1 VPKAAAL
8 PRPYLRLAINSALTL
23 RPLQCQ
29 RQHNAHLRNRHCY
42 IMTTA
47 HRPTFDPA
55 RGKEAARG
63 EAYHQRLLPAHKTLK
78 FRQAAQGTPDEQVRR
93 DLRAELLRN
102 EANHYAR
109 KEGRE
114 LPEDEG
120 VEGSVAES
128 GKGKLAIEGNDDL
141 LAGGVKRKLGD
152 ADGGG
157 GDAPGAD
164 DGEEED
170 YEAKKR
176 RVLEETRDI
185 DADSDSASSSSES
198 ESEDDE
204 EDETAE
210 LMRELAKIK
219 AERAEAAAKEAA
231 EKAKR
236 EEEQREKDI
245 ALGNPL
251 LNEKREEYGVKR
263 RWDDDVVFKNQA
275 RGTEERGKEKRFVN
289 DLLRSDFHRRFMD
302 KYVR

>member
-1 VPKAAAL
+1 
-8 PRPYLRLAINSALTL
+8 
-23 RPLQCQ
+23 
-29 RQHNAHLRNRHCY
+29 
-42 IMTTA
+42 MTTA

-55 RGKEAARG
+55 RGKDAARG

-78 FRQAAQGTPDEQVRR
+78 YRQAAQGAPDVQAKR
-93 DLRAELLRN
+93 DLRAELLKA
-102 EANHYAR
+102 EAKYYAK

-114 LPEDEG
+114 LAEDDEEDA
-120 VEGSVAES
+120 VTDA
-128 GKGKLAIEGNDDL
+128 GKERLAIEDSGID
-141 LAGGVKRKLGD
+141 GGAKRKLSQ
-152 ADGGG
+152 AEGGG
-157 GDAPGAD
+157 GAD
-164 DGEEED
+164 GDPDED

-185 DADSDSASSSSES
+185 DADSDDADASSDSDSSDE
-198 ESEDDE
+198 EE

-210 LMRELAKIK
+210 LMRELAKMK
-219 AERAEAAAKEAA
+219 AERAETAAKEAA
-231 EKAKR
+231 VQAKKD
-236 EEEQREKDI
+236 EEQREKDI

-251 LNEKREEYGVKR
+251 LNEGRQDYGVKR

>member
-1 VPKAAAL
+1 
-8 PRPYLRLAINSALTL
+8 
-23 RPLQCQ
+23 
-29 RQHNAHLRNRHCY
+29 
-42 IMTTA
+42 MTTA

-78 FRQAAQGTPDEQVRR
+78 FRQAAQGTPSEQAKR
-93 DLRAELLRN
+93 DLKAELLKK
-102 EANHYAR
+102 ESKYYAK

-114 LPEDEG
+114 IADDDDE
-120 VEGSVAES
+120 VATDSREAPQIEEGAS
-128 GKGKLAIEGNDDL
+128 GSA
-141 LAGGVKRKLGD
+141 KRKLSD
-152 ADGGG
+152 ADGQ
-157 GDAPGAD
+157 AAD
-164 DGEEED
+164 DNAEED

-176 RVLEETRDI
+176 RVLEETKDI
-185 DADSDSASSSSES
+185 DADSESSEESDS
-198 ESEDDE
+198 ESEDEDE
-204 EDETAE
+204 EDESAE

-219 AERAEAAAKEAA
+219 AERAEAAAKAAA
-231 EKAKR
+231 EQAKKD
-236 EEEQREKDI
+236 EEQREKDI

-251 LNEKREEYGVKR
+251 LNAKKEDYGVKR

>member
-1 VPKAAAL
+1 
-8 PRPYLRLAINSALTL
+8 
-23 RPLQCQ
+23 
-29 RQHNAHLRNRHCY
+29 
-42 IMTTA
+42 MTTA

-78 FRQAAQGTPDEQVRR
+78 FRQAGQGNTEEQRRR
-93 DLRAELLRN
+93 DLKNELLKN
-102 EANHYAR
+102 EARHYAR

-114 LPEDEG
+114 IAEDDEEDAGVEDREVLRIEGGRTEDE
-120 VEGSVAES
+120 AERIS
-128 GKGKLAIEGNDDL
+128 SSAS
-141 LAGGVKRKLGD
+141 AKRKLGD
-152 ADGGG
+152 M
-157 GDAPGAD
+157 DAEAPV
-164 DGEEED
+164 GEEED
-170 YEAKKR
+170 YETKKR

-185 DADSDSASSSSES
+185 DADSDSSSSSS
-198 ESEDDE
+198 DSEDDEEE

-219 AERAEAAAKEAA
+219 AERAEAAAKEA
-231 EKAKR
+231 EVKAKK

-251 LNEKREEYGVKR
+251 LNSKSEEYGVKR

>member
-1 VPKAAAL
+1 
-8 PRPYLRLAINSALTL
+8 
-23 RPLQCQ
+23 
-29 RQHNAHLRNRHCY
+29 
-42 IMTTA
+42 MTTA

-78 FRQAAQGTPDEQVRR
+78 FRQQGQGSTEEQRRR
-93 DLRAELLRN
+93 DLKAELLKN
-102 EANHYAR
+102 ESKHFAR

-114 LPEDEG
+114 IEEGEEEDSEERG
-120 VEGSVAES
+120 GDAVQERRRIEDSKPDAES
-128 GKGKLAIEGNDDL
+128 DT
-141 LAGGVKRKLGD
+141 AGGAAKRKLGD
-152 ADGGG
+152 SSEETPI
-157 GDAPGAD
+157 PGQP
-164 DGEEED
+164 GEEEERED

-176 RVLEETRDI
+176 RVLEESKAI
-185 DADSDSASSSSES
+185 DADSDGSFSSSDSED
-198 ESEDDE
+198 EDDDE

-219 AERAEAAAKEAA
+219 AERAETAAKEAA
-231 EKAKR
+231 AKAAR
-236 EEEQREKDI
+236 EESQREKDI

-251 LNEKREEYGVKR
+251 LNSQFEEAGGDYGVKR

-275 RGTEERGKEKRFVN
+275 RGTEERGKEKKFVN